1 YVPAARSEL
10 DTPPPPADGAR
21 ERWTA
26 ELQAHG
32 PPALHALLARRAA
45 WAAQEIDPNDAH
57 RVVRALELLDAGELE
72 PPEVPSQLWSSEL
85 RRPTL
90 LVGLVMERDL
100 LYARIDARAEQM
112 LAEGVREQVLRAHA
126 AGVSETA

>member
-1 YVPAARSEL
+1 LVVGGTGLYLRAALSEL
-10 DTPPPPADGAR
+10 DMRPPPAEGAR

-90 LVGLVMERDL
+90 LVGLVMERQK
-100 LYARIDARAEQM
+100 LYARIDERVDHM
-112 LAEGVREQVLRAHA
+112 LVDA
-126 AGVSETA
+126 